1 MNSPASNSRN
11 PASFAPHS
19 PNCVKV
25 YAPKAPTVRPTDT
38 ETATERR
45 VFDALA
51 RMPLQCLTQAQLAA
65 AMPYGTCPYDLA
77 RARAAMLA
85 DGTIA
90 LEGELVILL

>member
-1 MNSPASNSRN
+1 MTQHPNTLTFTSLALNASLTTE
-11 PASFAPHS
+11 PHH
-19 PNCVKV
+19 
-25 YAPKAPTVRPTDT
+25 TVRPTDT
-38 ETATERR
+38 ETTLMRR

-51 RMPLQCLTQAQLAA
+51 RMPLQCLTQSQLAA